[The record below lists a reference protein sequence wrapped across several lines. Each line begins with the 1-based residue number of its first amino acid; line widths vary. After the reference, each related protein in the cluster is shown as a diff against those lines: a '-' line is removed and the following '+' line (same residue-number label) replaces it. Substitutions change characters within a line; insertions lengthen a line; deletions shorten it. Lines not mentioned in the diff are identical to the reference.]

1 MDPALV
7 SSPAAKNPER
17 GRRGSRK
24 PRPAITNG
32 YGLRHADA
40 TLAAFNRRTGAMDK
54 IAAAL
59 VTQEEPDMK
68 RLIAAAGILALT
80 AGAAFAASDTGKVRQ
95 IDQKND
101 AITLEDGKTFSFA
114 EGVEADALKIGQTVE
129 VTYDVK
135 DGKMLATS
143 IVAK

>member
-1 MDPALV
+1 
-7 SSPAAKNPER
+7 
-17 GRRGSRK
+17 
-24 PRPAITNG
+24 
-32 YGLRHADA
+32 
-40 TLAAFNRRTGAMDK
+40 
-54 IAAAL
+54 
-59 VTQEEPDMK
+59 MK

-95 IDQKND
+95 IDQRND
-101 AITLEDGKTFSFA
+101 AITPEDGKTFSFA